1 MKTFYG
7 AKNLI
12 NTNVGKD
19 SFGEYTR
26 REPEMGHRRGLPEQ
40 INGIMGKGSG
50 LASGGGVGGGGGGL
64 VKQRL
69 VSTNH
74 NQPYPAFAT
83 AIEHIFTCL

>member
-1 MKTFYG
+1 
-7 AKNLI
+7 
-12 NTNVGKD
+12 
-19 SFGEYTR
+19 
-26 REPEMGHRRGLPEQ
+26 MGHRRGLPEQ

-50 LASGGGVGGGGGGL
+50 LVVL
-64 VKQRL
+64 VVVLVVVVKQRL